1 MKRRLMRPSAAFFP
15 LALLASAL
23 FGDEATTIAFL
34 LIWYALQITTLCA
47 PVAFCNAAAREPG
60 VRRVGKR
67 FWGGIAQCILGGAL
81 LFVPIWKLTENL
93 AITNSFVAL
102 AVGAFLII
110 IEQMFEERMFALGR
124 KVDGTLLSLISNILL
139 LLGLMLDAGSGV
151 KAPEF
156 YNHLLGRNAE
166 LGNFYLLCGCAAA
179 VLISIIMS
187 LLIARGKGFTPFPI
201 NCGFAPKALLQV
213 FLYPAAALAA
223 AMRLDVSIDLRHILV
238 GLMLWQVSRTV
249 CRRIKLES
257 KPLDWLLA
265 IVCAVFAVLA
275 CLHPAFLPYAVCCGV
290 AFACAAIIYLAPS
303 VRLYVSL
310 AVVAVIIA
318 LAYIHPFA
326 YLLG

>member
-15 LALLASAL
+15 LALLVSAV
-23 FGDEATTIAFL
+23 FGNETTATAFL
-34 LIWYALQITTLCA
+34 ALWYALQITTLCA
-47 PVAFCNAAAREPG
+47 PDAFRNAAAREPG

-67 FWGGIAQCILGGAL
+67 FWGGIVQCIIGGAL
-81 LFVPIWKLTENL
+81 LAWPIWTLMRM
-93 AITNSFVAL
+93 L
-102 AVGAFLII
+102 AVANSLIPLAAAAFLMI

-124 KVDGTLLSLISNILL
+124 NVDGALLSLISSVLL

-156 YNHLLGRNAE
+156 YNSLLGRTAG
-166 LGNFYLLCGCAAA
+166 LRNFYLLCGCAAA

-201 NCGFAPKALLQV
+201 NCGFAPRAMLQV
-213 FLYPAAALAA
+213 LLYPAAAVGLTA
-223 AMRLDVSIDLRHILV
+223 SGKFGIDTRHLLV
-238 GLMLWQVSRTV
+238 GLILWQLSRTV

-257 KPLDWLLA
+257 KPLDWLLTV
-265 IVCAVFAVLA
+265 VCAVFAVLA
-275 CLHPAFLPYAVCCGV
+275 CLHPAFMPYAVCCGA
-290 AFACAAIIYLAPS
+290 AFVCAAIIYLAPS

-310 AVVAVIIA
+310 AVVIGIGV
-318 LAYIHPFA
+318 LAYLHPFP